1 MRKLVCFILLV
12 GVCLAVGKGWYWV
25 RNGYSPERMYGWTQ
39 GLEKVWWSEEAD
51 AIMTQDF
58 RYLGRGRQA
67 FAFESMDGKYVL
79 KFPRGD
85 IYKIPFWLKTL
96 PLKARR
102 ARQLSRRAE
111 RERDILESF
120 QLAMEELKE
129 STASIAMNCACSS
142 SRDRFFPPFFKANGE
157 QKTVR
162 VIDKIG
168 RSFHI
173 PLGDTYF
180 ILQKKKQLFQD
191 VVVQANALEGMAGVE
206 KVLDA
211 LFQVIVKRTEKGILN
226 RDGSFLRNYG
236 FDEEGAYQTDVGSFY
251 KVEVVSRKE
260 VYLRSMELSVKPI
273 RRWMKEMH
281 PEWLEILDRL
291 VERAIEAA
299 NREPLDRGISA
310 DFS

>member
-1 MRKLVCFILLV
+1 MRKVVLLLLLI
-12 GVCLAVGKGWYWV
+12 GFCLSVGKAWYWV
-25 RNGYSPERMYGWTQ
+25 RNGYSVSRMYGWTQ
-39 GLEKVWWSEEAD
+39 GLDKVWWSEEAD
-51 AIMTQDF
+51 AIMSQDF

-85 IYKIPFWLKTL
+85 IYKIPFWLKAL
-96 PLKARR
+96 PLEARR
-102 ARQLSRRAE
+102 SRQLYRRAE

-120 QLAMEELKE
+120 QLAMDELKE
-129 STASIAMNCACSS
+129 STASIAMNCAN
-142 SRDRFFPPFFKANGE
+142 DRVYPLFMKPNGE
-157 QKTVR
+157 KKTVR

-180 ILQKKKQLFQD
+180 ILQKKKQLFRD
-191 VVVQANALEGMAGVE
+191 VIVEANAKDGTVGVE

-211 LFQVIVKRTEKGILN
+211 LFQVIVERTEKGILN

-251 KVEVVSRKE
+251 KVDVSSKKE
-260 VYLRSMELSVKPI
+260 VCFRSMELSVKPI
-273 RRWMKEMH
+273 RRWMMETH
-281 PEWLEILDRL
+281 PEWLDLLDRKRAQ
-291 VERAIEAA
+291 VEMGS
-299 NREPLDRGISA
+299 DRGISA
-310 DFS
+310 DF